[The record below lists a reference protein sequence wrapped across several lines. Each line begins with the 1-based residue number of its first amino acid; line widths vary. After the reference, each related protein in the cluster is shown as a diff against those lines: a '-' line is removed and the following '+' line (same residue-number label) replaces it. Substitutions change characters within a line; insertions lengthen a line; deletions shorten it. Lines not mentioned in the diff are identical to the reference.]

1 MVSQVTIL
9 GSRSVVR
16 TLLYPARKGQHR
28 LLPPRD
34 SVSQVSW
41 SHLRDSLV
49 TIFTGTCR
57 GSPRCSQAVSLE
69 GQHGGYA
76 RGSQK
81 AALRKDQSGT
91 GQHCFPV
98 LPFIWLSGS
107 YAVNYSRFE
116 PTFKL
121 FDKYLMKYTCAK
133 TVCIF
138 ITKVCFFFAGVDGV
152 IPAQVS

>member
-1 MVSQVTIL
+1 M
-9 GSRSVVR
+9 
-16 TLLYPARKGQHR
+16 
-28 LLPPRD
+28 
-34 SVSQVSW
+34 
-41 SHLRDSLV
+41 
-49 TIFTGTCR
+49 TIFTGACR
-57 GSPRCSQAVSLE
+57 GSPHCSQAVSLE
-69 GQHGGYA
+69 GQHGRYA

-81 AALRKDQSGT
+81 AAPQKDQSRA